1 MLKLSNSKLLKVV
14 TKLLVLVLLA
24 KLFSLAIWWYLPSS
38 GIDNEE
44 SGSYTQSYKRIDFK
58 NMLERSK
65 VVVTQ
70 EPQSSVSTSISTIV
84 LKGLYGKGK
93 KGFAIVAKKA
103 QKDKTSVISVGEV
116 YAGYRLKTI
125 GTFSVIFEKMGKE
138 YSVSLDSD
146 KKLQPKE
153 FVKKESAANTTHEV
167 QKTDITY
174 YTKNPTK
181 LWSDIAINEV
191 FEGKKITGF
200 RVDKVK
206 PNSKIAEL
214 GLQKGDIMIR
224 ANNVELT
231 SYKAAMDLYKKIDS
245 IDVLELTVLRNNQEK
260 EIIYEIR

>member
-14 TKLLVLVLLA
+14 TKLLILILFA

-38 GIDNEE
+38 GIDNQE
-44 SGSYTQSYKRIDFK
+44 SETYTQSYKRIDFK

-65 VVVTQ
+65 VVVNEEQKST
-70 EPQSSVSTSISTIV
+70 VSTSIGTIV

-103 QKDKTSVISVGEV
+103 QPDKTSVISVGEL
-116 YAGYRLKTI
+116 YEGYKLKTI
-125 GTFSVIFEKMGKE
+125 QAFSVIFEKMGKE
-138 YSVSLDSD
+138 YIVSMDSSE
-146 KKLQPKE
+146 KLQPKE
-153 FVKKESAANTTHEV
+153 FVKKETTLGEAYEV
-167 QKTDITY
+167 EKTDITY
-174 YTKNPTK
+174 YSKNPGK
-181 LWSDIAINEV
+181 LWSDVAINEV

-200 RVDKVK
+200 RVDKIK
-206 PNSKIAEL
+206 PNSKIAKL

-245 IDVLELTVLRNNQEK
+245 IDILELTVLRNNQEK